1 MTQSSEQSTI
11 WLTRKTFDR
20 LQGELEERT
29 GPVRAELVDRISSSR
44 DEGDLKENGGYHAA
58 KDEQGKNEA
67 RIRQLEEML
76 RSATT
81 DASADDGVVSPG
93 KLVSYRYA
101 GDDEVER
108 LLLGARDIAEDEGDV
123 EVISPQSPLGG
134 ALVGA
139 AKGETIDF
147 TAPNGK
153 QLKIE
158 IVDAV
163 PYAG

>member
-1 MTQSSEQSTI
+1 MTQSSDQSTI

-29 GPVRAELVDRISSSR
+29 GAVRAELVERISSSR

-76 RSATT
+76 RSASTE
-81 DASADDGVVSPG
+81 ASPDDGVVSPG
-93 KLVSYRYA
+93 KVVRYRYA
-101 GDDEVER
+101 GDDEVEQ
-108 LLLGARDIAEDEGDV
+108 LLLGARDIADDESDI
-123 EVISPQSPLGG
+123 EVISPQSPLGS

-139 AKGETIDF
+139 GKGQTVDF

-158 IVDAV
+158 IIDAV
-163 PYAG
+163 PYEG

>member
-1 MTQSSEQSTI
+1 MTQSSDQSTI

-29 GPVRAELVDRISSSR
+29 GAVRAELVERISSSR

-76 RSATT
+76 RSASTEP
-81 DASADDGVVSPG
+81 SLDDGVVSPG
-93 KLVSYRYA
+93 KVVRYRYA
-101 GDDEVER
+101 GDDEVEQ
-108 LLLGARDIAEDEGDV
+108 LLLGARDIADDESDI
-123 EVISPQSPLGG
+123 EVISPQSPLGS

-139 AKGETIDF
+139 AKGQTVDF

-163 PYAG
+163 PYEG

>member
-20 LQGELEERT
+20 LQGELEDRM
-29 GPVRAELVDRISSSR
+29 GPVRAELVERISSSR

-58 KDEQGKNEA
+58 KDDQGKNEA

-76 RSATT
+76 STAST

-93 KLVSYRYA
+93 KVVSYRYA
-101 GDDEVER
+101 GDDEVEQ
-108 LLLGARDIAEDEGDV
+108 LLLGARDIADDEDEV

-134 ALVGA
+134 ALLGA
-139 AKGETIDF
+139 AKGETVDF
-147 TAPNGK
+147 AAPNGK
-153 QLKIE
+153 KLKIE